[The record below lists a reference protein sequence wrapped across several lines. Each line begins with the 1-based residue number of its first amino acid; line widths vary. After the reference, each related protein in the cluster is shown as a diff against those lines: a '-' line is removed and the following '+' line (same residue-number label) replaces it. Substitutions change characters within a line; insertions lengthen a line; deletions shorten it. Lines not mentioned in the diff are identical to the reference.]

1 VALGESAVHPFS
13 QSEAAAASV
22 AALQGTVI
30 AVRDEAAVPVAAYA
44 ARPLDLADGQPAPT
58 DYITWDQA
66 RLCAGRRCNT
76 TQLLEGAMYEAGEDS
91 GAGPVYVLTDF
102 EVPPGTVGLVLVRA
116 WTGAVVN
123 EEDYWLYVYEP

>member
-1 VALGESAVHPFS
+1 
-13 QSEAAAASV
+13 
-22 AALQGTVI
+22 
-30 AVRDEAAVPVAAYA
+30 
-44 ARPLDLADGQPAPT
+44 
-58 DYITWDQA
+58 
-66 RLCAGRRCNT
+66 
-76 TQLLEGAMYEAGEDS
+76 MYEAGEDS